1 MRDVPE
7 ADGLRPLG
15 EGVSPVRFAGLVLD
29 LDACTLSRESGET
42 IPLTRGEF
50 ALLRVFVTRPG
61 RVISRDTLLDA
72 LANRRFEP
80 FDRSVDVLVG
90 RLRRKIEPDPK
101 EPRLIVTVPGE
112 GYRFDGLSKTLLT
125 DRNPSI
131 AYDAPQ
137 NGERGREQDSGDLAL
152 SVRRA
157 EAELAVDRA
166 KPAPQAT
173 PADQARP
180 SASEPRFGLV
190 PIAAAMVPLVLL
202 AAIAGWFLLGGRLT
216 NPPRAPRLSIAVL
229 PFANLSGDP
238 AQDYFVDGVTENLT
252 TQLSRG
258 ADSLVIARSTALSY
272 KGRNVDAKQIGKEL
286 GVRYALEGSVQRDQ
300 GLLRV
305 NAQLIDTE
313 TGAHLWADVFDE
325 DMADL
330 LKVQDQ
336 VVARLA
342 RALGP
347 QLVRAEAE
355 KGASSTNPDAID
367 LAIRGWDLVLRG
379 NRLPSEEKRETF
391 RQARGLFERALQTD
405 PNDPLAVA
413 GSAETYLIDY
423 GFGWRDPGT
432 DYEAKVLGQANRAIV
447 LNPENIP
454 AYYTKAMY
462 LAETGRPSQALD
474 VTDVGLAINPNDVLL
489 YMPRANAE
497 NALGRF
503 KQARA
508 DAERAIW
515 LSPRDFLNS
524 TFLMIAGDAEI
535 NLGDFEAAIAAYR
548 KTLDSGFREFF
559 IYARLSAA
567 YAEAGRTDEA
577 KAALAEARR
586 LNPNFTVKS
595 MIEHMPNWPAMFEG
609 VRKAGLPEE

>member
-7 ADGLRPLG
+7 AGSLKPLG
-15 EGVSPVRFAGLVLD
+15 EASSPVRLAGLVLN
-29 LDACTLSRESGET
+29 LDASTLQRESGEA

-61 RVISRDTLLDA
+61 RVVSRDTLLDA

-80 FDRSVDVLVG
+80 FDRSVDVLIG

-112 GYRFDGLSKTLLT
+112 GYRFDGLTKTPPS
-125 DRNPSI
+125 DQKRSI
-131 AYDAPQ
+131 A
-137 NGERGREQDSGDLAL
+137 DLAL
-152 SVRRA
+152 ENRERA
-157 EAELAVDRA
+157 PAESDAPSDQRVEGKLETEA

-173 PADQARP
+173 ATARTRTTT
-180 SASEPRFGLV
+180 PRFGFV
-190 PIAAAMVPLVLL
+190 AFAAAIVPLVLL
-202 AAIAGWFLLGGRLT
+202 AGVGGWFLLGGRPT
-216 NPPRAPRLSIAVL
+216 NPPHAPHLSIVAL

-238 AQDYFVDGVTENLT
+238 AQDHFIDGVTENLT
-252 TQLSRG
+252 TQLSRLSDG
-258 ADSLVIARSTALSY
+258 LVIASNTAFTY
-272 KGRNVDAKQIGKEL
+272 KGRNVDAKEIGKEL
-286 GVRYALEGSVQRDQ
+286 GVRYALEGSLQPDQ
-300 GLLRV
+300 GRLRV

-325 DMADL
+325 DVADL
-330 LKVQDQ
+330 LQVQDQ

-342 RALGP
+342 RGLGP
-347 QLVRAEAE
+347 ALVRAEAE
-355 KGASSTNPDAID
+355 KGASSKNPDAVD
-367 LAIRGWDLVLRG
+367 LAIRGWDLVLRA

-391 RQARGLFERALQTD
+391 HQARGLFDRALQID

-413 GSAETYLIDY
+413 GSAETYLVDY
-423 GFGWRDPGT
+423 GFGWRDPGI

-447 LNPENIP
+447 LNPANIP

-462 LAETGRPSQALD
+462 LSETGRPSQALD

-489 YMPRANAE
+489 YMPRASAE

-503 KQARA
+503 EQARA
-508 DAERAIW
+508 DAERAMW
-515 LSPRDFLNS
+515 LSPRDFLNT

-535 NLGDFEAAIAAYR
+535 NLGDFDAAIDAYR
-548 KTLDSGFREFF
+548 KALDSGFREFF
-559 IYARLSAA
+559 VYARLSAA
-567 YAEAGRTDEA
+567 YADAGRIDEA

-586 LNPNFTVKS
+586 LNPGFTVKS
-595 MIEHMPNWPAMFEG
+595 MIEHMPNWPAVFEG